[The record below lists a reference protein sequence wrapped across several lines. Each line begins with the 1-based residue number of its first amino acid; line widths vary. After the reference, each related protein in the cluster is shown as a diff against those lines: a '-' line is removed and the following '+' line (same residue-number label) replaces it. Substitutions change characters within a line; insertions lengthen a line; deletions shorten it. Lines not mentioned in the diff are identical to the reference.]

1 MPVDYGVP
9 LGGITLLTSECSSCY
24 FNIGMVTLAH
34 TSLLMIE
41 IFVFAELYVRDASY
55 GGCSKSLQTAISY
68 SFWGQQGVAILELI
82 KLRITGY

>member
-1 MPVDYGVP
+1 
-9 LGGITLLTSECSSCY
+9 
-24 FNIGMVTLAH
+24 MVTLAH

-82 KLRITGY
+82 KLRITGYWSPDLS